1 MSLLVHSNGGRI
13 DTMFGNEP
21 HLQFIGPDDSATPLQ
36 NSVLTTCLKVFR
48 ILNIVSTKAE
58 RRSAGAND
66 GDRAATLQLI
76 IALGRAFQALE
87 RAVRP
92 HLTQNGLSLTEF
104 AVLEVL
110 YHKGALRLGE
120 IRDRILVTGAST
132 TYVVKKLEE
141 RGLMRR
147 RTCAE
152 DSRVVFGELT
162 GKGRALIDDVF
173 PAHVERLQEATAGL
187 SVSQKREA
195 SRLLRALSR
204 HARRTT
210 GERITEDD

>member
-1 MSLLVHSNGGRI
+1 MA
-13 DTMFGNEP
+13 P
-21 HLQFIGPDDSATPLQ
+21 
-36 NSVLTTCLKVFR
+36 KVGQQPAP
-48 ILNIVSTKAE
+48 V
-58 RRSAGAND
+58 ND
-66 GDRAATLQLI
+66 GDRAATLQLT
-76 IALGRAFQALE
+76 IALGRALQAIE
-87 RAVRP
+87 VSVRP
-92 HLTQNGLSLTEF
+92 HLTQSGLSLTEF

-141 RGLMRR
+141 RGLLRR

-162 GKGRALIDDVF
+162 AKGRTLIDEVF
-173 PAHVERLQEATAGL
+173 PAHVERLQDAMAGL

-195 SRLLRALSR
+195 SRLLRALSL

>member
-1 MSLLVHSNGGRI
+1 V
-13 DTMFGNEP
+13 TAKA
-21 HLQFIGPDDSATPLQ
+21 GPQTAPAD
-36 NSVLTTCLKVFR
+36 
-48 ILNIVSTKAE
+48 E
-58 RRSAGAND
+58 

-76 IALGRAFQALE
+76 IALGRALQAIE
-87 RAVRP
+87 RSVRP
-92 HLTQNGLSLTEF
+92 HLVESGLSLTEF

-147 RTCAE
+147 RPCTE

-162 GKGRALIDDVF
+162 TKGRALIDGVF
-173 PAHVERLQEATAGL
+173 PEHVERLQQAMAGL
-187 SVSQKREA
+187 SVSQKRDA
-195 SRLLRALSR
+195 SRLLRALSL
-204 HARRTT
+204 HARRTA
-210 GERITEDD
+210 GERITEND

>member
-1 MSLLVHSNGGRI
+1 MS
-13 DTMFGNEP
+13 
-21 HLQFIGPDDSATPLQ
+21 A
-36 NSVLTTCLKVFR
+36 
-48 ILNIVSTKAE
+48 KAGQQPAPA
-58 RRSAGAND
+58 SD

-76 IALGRAFQALE
+76 IALGRALQALE

-92 HLTQNGLSLTEF
+92 HLAESGLGMTEF

-110 YHKGALRLGE
+110 YHKGVLPLGE

-141 RGLMRR
+141 RGLIRR

-152 DSRVVFGELT
+152 DQRVVFGELT
-162 GKGRALIDDVF
+162 PKGRTLIDEVF
-173 PAHVERLQEATAGL
+173 PAHVERLQQAMAGL

-195 SRLLRALSR
+195 SRLLRALSLQ
-204 HARRTT
+204 ARLTT
-210 GERITEDD
+210 GERIT

>member
-1 MSLLVHSNGGRI
+1 MTAKGGQQ
-13 DTMFGNEP
+13 P
-21 HLQFIGPDDSATPLQ
+21 APAS
-36 NSVLTTCLKVFR
+36 
-48 ILNIVSTKAE
+48 
-58 RRSAGAND
+58 D
-66 GDRAATLQLI
+66 GDRAASLQLI
-76 IALGRAFQALE
+76 IALGRALQALE
-87 RAVRP
+87 RTVRP
-92 HLTQNGLSLTEF
+92 HLTQSGLSLTEF

-162 GKGRALIDDVF
+162 AKGRTLIDEVF
-173 PAHVERLQEATAGL
+173 PAHVERLQQAMAGL

-195 SRLLRALSR
+195 SRLLRALILQ
-204 HARRTT
+204 ARRIT
-210 GERITEDD
+210 GERMTEDD

>member
-1 MSLLVHSNGGRI
+1 MVKAGQQPG
-13 DTMFGNEP
+13 
-21 HLQFIGPDDSATPLQ
+21 SAT
-36 NSVLTTCLKVFR
+36 
-48 ILNIVSTKAE
+48 
-58 RRSAGAND
+58 D

-76 IALGRAFQALE
+76 IALGRALQAIE
-87 RAVRP
+87 RGVRA
-92 HLTQNGLSLTEF
+92 HLTESGLSPTEF

-110 YHKGALRLGE
+110 HHKGALRLGE

-147 RTCAE
+147 RACAE
-152 DSRVVFGELT
+152 DSRVVFGEIT
-162 GKGRALIDDVF
+162 GKGRSLMEHVF
-173 PAHVERLQEATAGL
+173 PAHVERLQQVTAGL

-195 SRLLRALSR
+195 SRLLRALSL

-210 GERITEDD
+210 GARITEDD

>member
-1 MSLLVHSNGGRI
+1 MIHVTLLGQRHPWTRGLCSLTNGRTLV
-13 DTMFGNEP
+13 
-21 HLQFIGPDDSATPLQ
+21 
-36 NSVLTTCLKVFR
+36 R
-48 ILNIVSTKAE
+48 ILNIVTAKTG
-58 RRSAGAND
+58 AGPAVGPD

-92 HLTQNGLSLTEF
+92 HLTQSVLSLTEF

-110 YHKGALRLGE
+110 YHKGALRLGD

-132 TYVVKKLEE
+132 TYVVTKLEE

-147 RTCAE
+147 RACAE

-162 GKGRALIDDVF
+162 AKGRALIDNVF
-173 PAHVERLQEATAGL
+173 PAHVERLQEAMAGL

-204 HARRTT
+204 HARRKT